1 MESLHQHLFAEGFLT
16 WREVLRLVLLSGVF
30 TALCIKAF
38 PNNAPSRRILLLAAV
53 VLLAVLP
60 WLLASVEAVWFFE
73 ASTLPP
79 LTLASAVPN
88 LLIWGWLSVAA
99 AAIFMHVRSLVQ
111 ELGTLNALPDLDDR
125 RIGEMVT
132 QLSERLEMPV
142 PRIVRGGH
150 ACATSLGQ
158 PLLVLPAE
166 HVGWDDATLR
176 GVLAHELVHLKRR
189 DDRWML
195 LTRLMVL
202 IYWWMPW
209 LMWLYRGYV
218 RVMEESCDDAAA
230 ELAGLDLRYVEA
242 LADAAGARR
251 SARALELP
259 AMHEHHLVGRVGR
272 FARARA
278 LELDTGGVYWAVVGI
293 LLAVTALTGI
303 EPRLPEPVYRSAP
316 ADFSYQ
322 SVAASNPGITIPSV
336 IEHVEVPPGTA
347 SIQRQR
353 LDQPSYAPPVIYP
366 GGALRAGVEGEVVV
380 EFAISHDGSVS
391 AARVV
396 ESQPPGV
403 FDTAAL
409 RAVKN
414 TRYLSRYR
422 NSFPT
427 TTGASQA
434 LRDSERPP
442 GETPRVRRHFRFRL
456 NAE

>member
-1 MESLHQHLFAEGFLT
+1 MEELHQHLLAEGFLT

-73 ASTLPP
+73 AATLPP

-88 LLIWGWLSVAA
+88 LLIWGWLTVAA
-99 AAIFMHVRSLVQ
+99 GAMVVHARSL
-111 ELGTLNALPDLDDR
+111 LSALATLSALPDLRDAR
-125 RIGEMVT
+125 VSRTVANLCG
-132 QLSERLEMPV
+132 QLAMPV
-142 PRIVRGGH
+142 PRMVLGDH
-150 ACATSLGQ
+150 ACATSFRQ
-158 PLLVLPAE
+158 PLLVLPVE
-166 HVGWDDATLR
+166 HEDWDDATLR

-195 LTRLMVL
+195 FIRLLVL
-202 IYWWMPW
+202 LYWWMPW

-230 ELAGLDLRYVEA
+230 ELAGLDVRYVEA
-242 LADAAGARR
+242 LADAAGVGR
-251 SARALELP
+251 STRALELP

-293 LLAVTALTGI
+293 LLVVTALTGI
-303 EPRLPEPVYRSAP
+303 EPRLPEPVYRTAA

-322 SVAASNPGITIPSV
+322 QVAASNPEVTMPTV
-336 IEHVEVPPGTA
+336 TERVEVPPGTA
-347 SIQRQR
+347 STQRHR

-366 GGALRAGVEGEVVV
+366 GTALRAGLEGEVVV
-380 EFAISHDGSVS
+380 EFAVSHDGSVS

-403 FDTAAL
+403 FDMAAL
-409 RAVKN
+409 RAVRN
-414 TRYLSRYR
+414 TRYQSRYR
-422 NSFPT
+422 SSFST

-442 GETPRVRRHFRFRL
+442 GENPRVRRHFRFRL